1 MTQIILTGEVTT
13 TATAT
18 NGVVVTFNEM
28 PPLKSIN
35 HGTLMLGAAAS
46 TNLAFVVDA
55 ASPTVAEH
63 IYLSGDNK
71 IQMKLTAELAAI
83 DVIILDAVVDGA
95 FVRT

>member
-1 MTQIILTGEVTT
+1 MTQIVLTGKVTT
-13 TATAT
+13 GATGT
-18 NGVVVTFNEM
+18 NGEIATYSEM

-35 HGTLMLGAAAS
+35 KGTVSPGAAAS
-46 TNLAFVVDA
+46 SNIALEIDA

-63 IYLSGDNK
+63 IYLAGDNK
-71 IQMKLTAELAAI
+71 IQMKLTADLAAI

>member
-1 MTQIILTGEVTT
+1 MTQIILTGKVTT
-13 TATAT
+13 TATGT
-18 NGVVVTFNEM
+18 NGEIVTFGEM

-35 HGTLMLGAAAS
+35 HGTVNLGAAAS
-46 TNLAFVVDA
+46 TSLAFTVDA

-63 IYLSGDNK
+63 IYLAGDNK

>member
-1 MTQIILTGEVTT
+1 MTQIILTGKVTT
-13 TATAT
+13 TATGT
-18 NGVVVTFNEM
+18 NGEIVTFSEM

-35 HGTLMLGAAAS
+35 HGTVSPGAAAS
-46 TNLAFVVDA
+46 PNIALTVDA
-55 ASPTVAEH
+55 ASPSAAEH
-63 IYLSGDNK
+63 IYLSAENK